1 MNKKNQKWL
10 TDQGFTLV
18 ELMVAMAIS
27 LVVMGAIFLT
37 FKSQQDSYVIQDQ
50 VSAMQQNLRAAMYM
64 LTRDIQMA
72 GYYTNFDGDQYTMD
86 WDDLDGDTEPIRPL
100 IFGQNNVPGGSGVKN
115 NTDEIVIVKANTITS
130 ISNINFGVLGANDS
144 AAGNTITLNDLVVGK
159 GDNQIDLNDS
169 GKRFG
174 VMVKKDLG
182 MAEFFEIT
190 QGSGGPPF
198 STTVGSSFTE
208 TYGLDDLIYRVD
220 VVIYRVDED
229 ATNPSLRRRNLG
241 SDNGYRVVAEN
252 IDNLQ
257 FRYLLNDGTWTNNPA
272 GQVPNVRAVE
282 ISLLARTA
290 NTNRGYT
297 DPNTYNIGDVS
308 PTPNDAY
315 RRKLLCSIVKTRNI
329 GL

>member
-1 MNKKNQKWL
+1 MNKKNQKRL
-10 TDQGFTLV
+10 TNEGFTLV
-18 ELMVAMAIS
+18 ELLVAMLIS

-50 VSAMQQNLRAAMYM
+50 ITATQQNLRAAMYI

-72 GYYTNFDGDQYTMD
+72 GYYTNFDGDQHTMN
-86 WDDLDGDTEPIRPL
+86 WDDLGGTETIRPL
-100 IFGQNNVPGGSGVKN
+100 IYGQNNVPGGSGVKN

-130 ISNINFGVLGANDS
+130 TSIINFGVLGDNDS
-144 AAGNTITLNDLVVGK
+144 AAGNTITLNDLVVGA
-159 GDNQIDLNDS
+159 GDNEIDLNDS

-174 VMVKKDLG
+174 VMVKQNLSR
-182 MAEFFEIT
+182 AEFFEIT

-208 TYGLDDLIYRVD
+208 TYGKGDRIYKVDVIIYR
-220 VVIYRVDED
+220 IDED
-229 ATNPSLRRRNLG
+229 ATNPSLRKRNLG
-241 SDNGYRVVAEN
+241 SDSGYRVVAEN

-257 FRYLLNDGTWTNNPA
+257 FRYLLSDGTWTHNPA
-272 GQVPNVRAVE
+272 GQEPNVRAVE

-297 DPNTYNIGDVS
+297 DTNTYNIGDNPN

-315 RRKLLCSIVKTRNI
+315 RRKLLCSIIKTRNI

>member
-1 MNKKNQKWL
+1 MTKKNQNN
-10 TDQGFTLV
+10 QGFTLV

-37 FKSQQDSYVIQDQ
+37 FKSQQDSYVIQSRVTDT
-50 VSAMQQNLRAAMYM
+50 QQNLRAAMYM

-130 ISNINFGVLGANDS
+130 ASIINFGVLGDNDS
-144 AAGNTITLNDLVVGK
+144 AAGNTITLNDLVVGA
-159 GDNQIDLNDS
+159 GDNEIDLNDS

-174 VMVKKDLG
+174 LMVKQGLG

-198 STTVGSSFTE
+198 STTVGSGFTE
-208 TYGLDDLIYRVD
+208 TYGPGDLIYKVD
-220 VVIYRVDED
+220 VVIYRIDED
-229 ATNPSLRRRNLG
+229 ATNPSLLRRNLG
-241 SDNGYRVVAEN
+241 SDNGYQVVAEN

-257 FRYLLNDGTWTNNPA
+257 FKYLLNDGTWTNNPTTL
-272 GQVPNVRAVE
+272 QVPDVRAVE

-290 NTNRGYT
+290 NINRGYT
-297 DPNTYNIGDVS
+297 DTNSYNIGDNPN
-308 PTPNDAY
+308 PTPNDGY